1 MNTLKDSQLRNNN
14 KFCLHQNS
22 YLENDG
28 ISLQPREV
36 LKDGVDDVK
45 ELVPL
50 EEAGAVLLEVVNKV
64 VQDEVGS

>member
-1 MNTLKDSQLRNNN
+1 MSKKDSQLRNN
-14 KFCLHQNS
+14 KSCLHQSS